1 MVYRWPDF
9 RLGEGM
15 THAARITVIGAA
27 GWAGSRHVQAFHA
40 LGASVVALVD
50 PIPQVRTFAL
60 AVGAEVLDSGWV
72 ASSDIISVSVRSAAR
87 KLAAE
92 SWRAAPDGGG

>member
-1 MVYRWPDF
+1 
-9 RLGEGM
+9 M